1 MSNATAGSLPGS
13 KSGSSVAGRLMM
25 VAGCAA
31 TMAAGAANA
40 QSASGLSWGDGS
52 LAPTHGYIGLHLGK
66 SEFEPDCLPGLSC
79 DDGETAFKITAGG
92 IASDIFS
99 AEVGYLHM
107 GKIDFAGGSQRA
119 QGLNLSLVGSL
130 PIGAGF
136 TAFGKIGTTYGWT
149 DTSSNRPGVR
159 TGSENGFGL
168 SYGLGVGY
176 RFTPQLEVV
185 AEYERHN
192 FDFAPGDQTLDL
204 MSVGLRYQY

>member
-1 MSNATAGSLPGS
+1 LLVMAI
-13 KSGSSVAGRLMM
+13 
-25 VAGCAA
+25 AGCAA
-31 TMAAGAANA
+31 AVAAGVAGA
-40 QSASGLSWGDGS
+40 QSSSSGSGLNWSDGS
-52 LAPTHGYIGLHLGK
+52 LAPTHGYIGLHVGK

-99 AEVGYLHM
+99 AEIGYLHM
-107 GKIDFAGGSQRA
+107 GRIGVSGGSQRA
-119 QGLNLSLVGSL
+119 RGLNLSLVGSL
-130 PIGAGF
+130 PIAAGF
-136 TAFGKIGTTYGWT
+136 SAFGKLGTTYGWT
-149 DTSSNRPGVR
+149 DTSSNQPGIR
-159 TGSENGFGL
+159 TGSDKGFGL

>member
-1 MSNATAGSLPGS
+1 MTDKGLI
-13 KSGSSVAGRLMM
+13 MI

-31 TMAAGAANA
+31 AFAAGTAGA
-40 QSASGLSWGDGS
+40 QSSGLTWGDGS
-52 LAPTHGYIGLHLGK
+52 LAPSHGYIGLHLGK

-99 AEVGYLHM
+99 AEVGYLNM

-119 QGLNLSLVGSL
+119 QGVNLSLVGSL

-136 TAFGKIGTTYGWT
+136 SAFGKIGTTYGWT
-149 DTSSNRPGVR
+149 DTSSNQPGVR

-176 RFTPQLEVV
+176 RFTPQLEVT
-185 AEYERHN
+185 AEYERHD

-204 MSVGLRYQY
+204 MSVGLRYRY

>member
-1 MSNATAGSLPGS
+1 MSGKGLI
-13 KSGSSVAGRLMM
+13 MI

-31 TMAAGAANA
+31 AVAAGAAGA
-40 QSASGLSWGDGS
+40 QSSSELKWGEGS
-52 LAPTHGYIGLHLGK
+52 LAPTHGYIGLHFGK

-92 IASDIFS
+92 IASNIFS
-99 AEVGYLHM
+99 AEIGYLNM
-107 GKIDFAGGSQRA
+107 GKISFAGGSQRA
-119 QGLNLSLVGSL
+119 QGVNLSVVGSL
-130 PIGAGF
+130 PIAAGF
-136 TAFGKIGTTYGWT
+136 SAFGKIGTTYGWT
-149 DTSSNRPGVR
+149 DTSGDRPDLR

-168 SYGLGVGY
+168 SYGLGLGY

-185 AEYERHN
+185 AEYERHK